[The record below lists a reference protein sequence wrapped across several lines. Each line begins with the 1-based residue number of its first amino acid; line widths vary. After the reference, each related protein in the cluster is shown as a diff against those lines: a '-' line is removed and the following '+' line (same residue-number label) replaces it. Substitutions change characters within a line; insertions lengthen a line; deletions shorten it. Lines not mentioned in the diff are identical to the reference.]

1 MKKINIVIYFLFN
14 AICFSGCGIYSF
26 TGASISPDLKTI
38 SIENLLNNSAGP
50 PYMSQV
56 FTEKLRGI
64 YQQNT
69 SLSLIEGEADLNL
82 RGRITG
88 YSVAPIAIQSNDQ
101 AAQTRL
107 TITLQVEFI
116 NSKDEKQNFNT
127 PFTFYADF
135 DQSRSISQVENGLIN
150 DIADQIVLDIF
161 NKSVANW

>member
-1 MKKINIVIYFLFN
+1 MKYIGIIVCLFISVFLT
-14 AICFSGCGIYSF
+14 SCGIYSF
-26 TGASISPDLKTI
+26 TGASISPDIKTV
-38 SIENLLNNSAGP
+38 SIENLLNSSAGP

-82 RGRITG
+82 KGRITG
-88 YSVAPIAIQSNDQ
+88 YSVAPIAIQSNDR

-107 TITLQVEFI
+107 SITVQVEFI
-116 NSKDEKQNFNT
+116 NAKDEKQNFNT

-135 DQSRSISQVENGLIN
+135 DQSKSISQVENGLIN

>member
-1 MKKINIVIYFLFN
+1 
-14 AICFSGCGIYSF
+14 
-26 TGASISPDLKTI
+26 
-38 SIENLLNNSAGP
+38 
-50 PYMSQV
+50 
-56 FTEKLRGI
+56 
-64 YQQNT
+64 
-69 SLSLIEGEADLNL
+69 L